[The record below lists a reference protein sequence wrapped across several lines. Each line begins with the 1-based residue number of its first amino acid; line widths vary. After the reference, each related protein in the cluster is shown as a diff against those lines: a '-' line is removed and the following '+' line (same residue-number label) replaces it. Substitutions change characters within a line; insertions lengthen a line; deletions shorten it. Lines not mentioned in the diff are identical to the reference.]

1 VTSGGLRNAGKSLL
15 DLIDRGGIGAKF
27 GPDAGLRG
35 TLAVVWDNLL
45 DHCEKSMSTSMST
58 HSLNMSATNTPKHR
72 GPFLAAGLF
81 LLLLACPSALSAQ
94 EAQKQGLPVEG
105 IKVSASVAERE
116 LSAVGTLSANESVV
130 IVAEIAGR
138 VQEIRFSEGQSV
150 KAGQVLV
157 RLDQAVLSAQRDRA
171 QAALVLSRANLKR
184 TEALFDEEAMSQR
197 ERDESTAKWKLD
209 EADLRLAEAQLAKTE
224 IRAPFAGVVGL
235 RSVSQG
241 AYMQPGQPIA
251 TLTDTDPL
259 KVDFRVPERFSEQ
272 VKAGLAVQVG
282 VDAVP
287 GRVFSGSVYAV
298 DPQVDVNGRSLMAR
312 ARVANKEGLLK
323 PGMFARI
330 VLILEQRQEALMIP
344 EEALVPRGAAQMVY
358 KVVDGKVEIVPVVTG
373 MRQKGRVE
381 VVQGLK
387 PGDTV
392 ITAGQIKVQPG
403 MPVTVIPSA
412 AAKAE

>member
-1 VTSGGLRNAGKSLL
+1 MDMVTTFRPKQG
-15 DLIDRGGIGAKF
+15 F
-27 GPDAGLRG
+27 PY
-35 TLAVVWDNLL
+35 LAVCLV
-45 DHCEKSMSTSMST
+45 
-58 HSLNMSATNTPKHR
+58 
-72 GPFLAAGLF
+72 
-81 LLLLACPSALSAQ
+81 LLLLACPPASSAQ
-94 EAQKQGLPVEG
+94 EAQRQGLPVEG
-105 IKVSASVAERE
+105 VTVAASMAERE
-116 LSAVGTLSANESVV
+116 LSAVGTLGANESVV
-130 IVAEIAGR
+130 LVAEIAGR
-138 VQEIRFSEGQSV
+138 VQEIRFDEGQAV

-157 RLDQAVLSAQRDRA
+157 RLDHAVLSAQRDRA

-184 TEALFDEEAMSQR
+184 AEALFEEEAMSQR
-197 ERDESTAKWKLD
+197 ERDEATAKWKLD

-241 AYMQPGQPIA
+241 AYLQPGQPIA
-251 TLTDTDPL
+251 TLTETDPL
-259 KVDFRVPERFSEQ
+259 KVDFRVPERFAEQ
-272 VKAGLAVQVG
+272 IKAGQAVQVS
-282 VDAVP
+282 VDAVAE
-287 GRVFSGSVYAV
+287 RVFTGSVYAV
-298 DPQVDVNGRSLMAR
+298 DPQIDVNGRSLMVR

-330 VLILEQRQEALMIP
+330 ILILEQRHEALMIP

-403 MPVTVIPSA
+403 MPVTVIPPA
-412 AAKAE
+412 AAKKAE